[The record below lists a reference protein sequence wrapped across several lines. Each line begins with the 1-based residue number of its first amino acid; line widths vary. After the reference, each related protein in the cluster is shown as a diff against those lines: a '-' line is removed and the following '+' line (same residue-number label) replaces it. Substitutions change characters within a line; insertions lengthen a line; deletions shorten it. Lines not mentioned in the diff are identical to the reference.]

1 MFASGEDGIASVTL
15 ISVPELGTDSLF
27 AGCRIQEVAGR
38 GGMGIVYRAT
48 QLPLGRAVALK
59 LVSPERAADPAFR
72 ARFERESRLAA
83 AIDHPNVIPIYAAGE
98 ENGAPV
104 HRDALGAWARPA
116 GAHRPHRAAS
126 DTSARPRSSRRS
138 APASPRP
145 TRPASCTAT

>member
-1 MFASGEDGIASVTL
+1 MFALGEDGIASVTL

-98 ENGAPV
+98 ENGRLFIV
-104 HRDALGAWARPA
+104 MRWVRGHDLQALIART
-116 GAHRPHRAAS
+116 GGL
-126 DTSARPRSSRRS
+126 DPRR
-138 APASPRP
+138 
-145 TRPASCTAT
+145 TGPASCTAT